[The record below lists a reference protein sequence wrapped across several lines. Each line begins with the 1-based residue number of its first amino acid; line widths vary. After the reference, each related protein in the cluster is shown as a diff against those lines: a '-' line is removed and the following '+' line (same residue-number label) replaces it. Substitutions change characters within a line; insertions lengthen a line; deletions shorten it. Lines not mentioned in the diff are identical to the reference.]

1 MQDRDAPLGIHI
13 RLDPETR
20 RLMLVDSNGEPVP
33 AEHRRAYITRMTRDE
48 LQALIE
54 ALFDLPAM

>member
-1 MQDRDAPLGIHI
+1 
-13 RLDPETR
+13 
-20 RLMLVDSNGEPVP
+20 MLVDSNGEPVP
-33 AEHRRAYITRMTRDE
+33 AEHRGAYIKRMTREE